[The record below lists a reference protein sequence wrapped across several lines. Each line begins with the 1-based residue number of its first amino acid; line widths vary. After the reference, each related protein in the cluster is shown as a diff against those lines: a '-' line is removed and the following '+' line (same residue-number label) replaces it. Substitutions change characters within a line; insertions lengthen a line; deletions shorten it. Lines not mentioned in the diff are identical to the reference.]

1 MAPQPRRPLNLPIP
15 LTFALLFCKHLLGKV
30 LNVLG
35 IRLIFFPPTLNKFF
49 FFNFAERLLNI
60 EQEYENEIRKTRAFI
75 GQLLWRPDPF
85 SWKFH
90 KRGNNSYCVV
100 SGREHVICP
109 ISLQHQ
115 SAWL

>member
-1 MAPQPRRPLNLPIP
+1 
-15 LTFALLFCKHLLGKV
+15 
-30 LNVLG
+30 
-35 IRLIFFPPTLNKFF
+35 LNKFF